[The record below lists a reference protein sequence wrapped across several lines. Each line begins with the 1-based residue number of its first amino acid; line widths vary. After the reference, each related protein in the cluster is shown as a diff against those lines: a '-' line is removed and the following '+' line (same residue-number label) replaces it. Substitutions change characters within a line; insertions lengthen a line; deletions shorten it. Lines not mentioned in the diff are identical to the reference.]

1 MSKYTVLTIDDAN
14 AVHLVRYDHFAMLK
28 IPKFADRHLLI
39 VLSLESHI
47 IRQCNDDIIIKSFFF
62 ACQKFSYPF
71 YFFFL
76 DETLVQEHRIFP
88 VVFSQNIAGAKQNI
102 RRHHKRDDT
111 YPVSVSHGL
120 FRTDNRSL
128 YVILIFRLKAASLRF
143 LFRSFFCSSV
153 SLTVGLFFFVPAI
166 LFSPSTVHIFAAHLY
181 LSFGCSIRLFHSS
194 GVFDKALPLG
204 S

>member
-1 MSKYTVLTIDDAN
+1 MLQKRF
-14 AVHLVRYDHFAMLK
+14 LVA
-28 IPKFADRHLLI
+28 IPKFIEANSTFRCPI
-39 VLSLESHI
+39 EKCLS
-47 IRQCNDDIIIKSFFF
+47 
-62 ACQKFSYPF
+62 
-71 YFFFL
+71 
-76 DETLVQEHRIFP
+76 
-88 VVFSQNIAGAKQNI
+88 VVGKYWNPAFVN
-102 RRHHKRDDT
+102 
-111 YPVSVSHGL
+111 
-120 FRTDNRSL
+120 
-128 YVILIFRLKAASLRF
+128 VILIFRLKAASLRF